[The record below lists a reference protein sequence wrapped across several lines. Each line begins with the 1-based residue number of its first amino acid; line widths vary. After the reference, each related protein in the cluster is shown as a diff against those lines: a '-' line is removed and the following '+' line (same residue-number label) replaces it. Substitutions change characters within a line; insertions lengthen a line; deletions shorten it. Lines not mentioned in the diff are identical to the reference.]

1 MVRIKI
7 SNNTK
12 TNTITVPVT
21 TTLAEAANQAGVNL
35 GNGGLYLNGELL
47 GGGDK
52 NTSLEALGVA
62 DESEALLVAVKNA
75 DSAQ

>member
-1 MVRIKI
+1 MVRIKV

-12 TNTITVPVT
+12 TNTVTVPVT
-21 TTLAEAANQAGVNL
+21 ATLAEAAAEAGVNL

-75 DSAQ
+75 DSAR